1 GKILSNFLLLRYL
14 KKIFYNSVAELRL
27 NALLKELKNVFATHC
42 DLVIGTIPH
51 RLYGNGQPA
60 EWVVV
65 MRWDGVGV

>member
-1 GKILSNFLLLRYL
+1 MYL
-14 KKIFYNSVAELRL
+14 QPIVI
-27 NALLKELKNVFATHC
+27 
-42 DLVIGTIPH
+42 LVIGTIPH